1 VTHQSLTAAGCVVER
16 MHALGD
22 MLEARLGS
30 DVISFKGEI
39 VNGVDDLIRDAVER
53 RRDGKRLRRDKLTV
67 VLETPGGFIEVVQRI
82 VDTFRRHYAEV
93 DFIVPNHAMSAG
105 TVLVMSGDNI
115 YMDYYSVLGPIDPQ
129 VPRMGGEGFVPA
141 VGYLVQYDRLMKKA
155 VTGELNTVE
164 AAILLDFDQAELYRY
179 EQARNLTITL
189 LKDWLVKYKFKN
201 WHQTQTRKLQV
212 DHQMRVQR
220 AEAIAKLLN
229 DTERWHSHGRGLSLQ
244 VARNDLQLVIED
256 FGEDPELSQRVRD
269 YHGLFIDY
277 TAMRG
282 VDMALHTSEQY
293 WPWSLGG
300 HQ

>member
-1 VTHQSLTAAGCVVER
+1 MTRQTLTDSCVVER
-16 MHALGD
+16 MHALREI
-22 MLEARLGS
+22 LEARLDS
-30 DVISFKGEI
+30 DVIAFTGEI
-39 VNGVDDLIRDAVER
+39 VIEADNLIRDAVER
-53 RRDGKRLRRDKLTV
+53 RLAGKHGRRDKLTV
-67 VLETPGGFIEVVQRI
+67 VLETPGGYIEVVQRI

-129 VPRMGGEGFVPA
+129 VPRIAGEGFVPA
-141 VGYLVQYDRLMKKA
+141 VGYLLQYDRLMKKA
-155 VTGELNTVE
+155 EAGELNTVE
-164 AAILLDFDQAELYRY
+164 SAILLQFDQAELYRY

-201 WHQTQTRKLQV
+201 WHQTQTRKLPV

-244 VARNDLQLVIED
+244 VARNDLQLIIED
-256 FGEDPELSQRVRD
+256 FGEDPELSRRVRD

-277 TAMRG
+277 TATIRMDG
-282 VDMALHTSEQY
+282 ALHTSEHY
-293 WPWSLGG
+293 WPWAHGG
-300 HQ
+300 KL